1 MSIYDDLMKR
11 FERGKDGKLKFR
23 MFAGAK
29 GGRLTNDWGAGGT
42 SQDSEL
48 FTSLAALRNRSR
60 QMIRDNPHAA
70 NLQRIVIDNVV
81 GTGIGLQAQ
90 VTKRDGS
97 PDQPVNDQI
106 EEAWQRWCEKDTC
119 HTAGQLGMTELLRM
133 AIGGVFQD
141 GEAIIRKVRRPF
153 GQGRIP
159 FALEVIEPD
168 LLLDHGVGTYMG
180 QNGNTI
186 RFGVEVDQ
194 WQRPVAYWM
203 RRFHPGDFAYAGEI
217 HREAMRRIPAKD
229 IEHLHLVSRWPQTRG
244 VPWMHMVIRRL
255 RDMGGY
261 TESELTAARAAANI
275 MGFVQQ
281 SLDTV
286 DPGDFEKLK
295 KVDRFIKSEPG
306 TFQRLL
312 PGETFN
318 GFAPSRPNAQ
328 LDGFM
333 RYMLRE
339 VASGVG
345 VSYESLSRDYSQS
358 NYSSSRLAL
367 LDDRNQWRV
376 LQSWL
381 IRNYLNDIYREWLD
395 AAVISGAVRI
405 PDYFNRKEHY
415 QKVRFKPRG
424 WSWVDPQ
431 KEVQAYV
438 LAVQHGFMSRS
449 DVIAAI
455 GNGQDREDVDK
466 MIKSDRERAKA
477 LGLDFDTETI
487 KEQSTGNSE
496 TEAGE

>member
-1 MSIYDDLMKR
+1 MSIYEDLKKV

-29 GGRLTNDWGAGGT
+29 GGRLTNDWVASGT

-48 FTSLAALRNRSR
+48 SMSLSALRNRSR

-70 NLQRIVIDNVV
+70 NLQRIVVDNVV
-81 GTGIGLQAQ
+81 GNGIGLQAQ
-90 VTKRDGS
+90 VVKPDGS
-97 PDQPVNDQI
+97 PDQSVNDQI

-119 HTAGQLGMTELLRM
+119 HTAGQLGMTEVLRM
-133 AIGGVFQD
+133 VMGGVFQD
-141 GEAIIRKVRRPF
+141 GEAIIRKVRMPF

-168 LLLDHGVGTYMG
+168 LLMDHGVDVRRS
-180 QNGNTI
+180 GNAI
-186 RFGVEVDQ
+186 RFGIEVDE

-203 RRFHPGDFAYAGEI
+203 RRFHPGDFSHAGLE
-217 HREAMRRIPAKD
+217 HREVMRRIDAKD
-229 IEHLHLVSRWPQTRG
+229 IEHLLLISRWPQTRG

-281 SLDTV
+281 SLDAV
-286 DPGDFEKLK
+286 DPSDLEKLR
-295 KVDRFIKSEPG
+295 KVDRFVKSEPG

-367 LDDRNQWRV
+367 LDDRSQWRV
-376 LQSWL
+376 LQGWL
-381 IRNYLNDIYREWLD
+381 IRNYLHDIYREWLD
-395 AAVISGAVRI
+395 AAVVSGVVRI
-405 PDYFNRKEHY
+405 PDYFNRKDHY

-431 KEVQAYV
+431 REVEAYV
-438 LAVQHGFMSRS
+438 TAVRNGFMSRS

-466 MIKSDRERAKA
+466 MIKSDRDRAKA
-477 LGLDFDTETI
+477 LGLDFDGDGTKDPQPKKDDET
-487 KEQSTGNSE
+487 KTDE
-496 TEAGE
+496 

>member
-1 MSIYDDLMKR
+1 
-11 FERGKDGKLKFR
+11 
-23 MFAGAK
+23 
-29 GGRLTNDWGAGGT
+29 
-42 SQDSEL
+42 
-48 FTSLAALRNRSR
+48 
-60 QMIRDNPHAA
+60 
-70 NLQRIVIDNVV
+70 
-81 GTGIGLQAQ
+81 
-90 VTKRDGS
+90 
-97 PDQPVNDQI
+97 
-106 EEAWQRWCEKDTC
+106 
-119 HTAGQLGMTELLRM
+119 
-133 AIGGVFQD
+133 
-141 GEAIIRKVRRPF
+141 
-153 GQGRIP
+153 
-159 FALEVIEPD
+159 
-168 LLLDHGVGTYMG
+168 
-180 QNGNTI
+180 
-186 RFGVEVDQ
+186 
-194 WQRPVAYWM
+194 
-203 RRFHPGDFAYAGEI
+203 
-217 HREAMRRIPAKD
+217 
-229 IEHLHLVSRWPQTRG
+229 
-244 VPWMHMVIRRL
+244 MHMVIRRL

-395 AAVISGAVRI
+395 AAVISGVVRI

-496 TEAGE
+496 TETGE